1 MITDIASEKRNGINI
16 SPYERSLI
24 NYLFVRMRGII
35 VSLVVV
41 TVVGIIFMDLPECM
55 AFYAS
60 IIALRK
66 FSGGYH
72 ADTEGKCYFLSSL
85 IVLFT
90 AGLLALQRQ
99 SFVVGLCIT
108 VAGCIA
114 AIVILLVS
122 PVDCPNRRLS
132 EEKKVKFKNISSRIL
147 AVSLLLIII
156 LYFSGNSGIAM
167 GIMFAIIWTAVGI
180 PAGLRNSKG
189 SEQKRCLR

>member
-85 IVLFT
+85 IVLFYC
-90 AGLLALQRQ
+90 R
-99 SFVVGLCIT
+99 FVGASKT
-108 VAGCIA
+108 VFRCRTMHYCCR
-114 AIVILLVS
+114 LHSRDCHS
-122 PVDCPNRRLS
+122 PRISGRL
-132 EEKKVKFKNISSRIL
+132 
-147 AVSLLLIII
+147 
-156 LYFSGNSGIAM
+156 
-167 GIMFAIIWTAVGI
+167 
-180 PAGLRNSKG
+180 P
-189 SEQKRCLR
+189 